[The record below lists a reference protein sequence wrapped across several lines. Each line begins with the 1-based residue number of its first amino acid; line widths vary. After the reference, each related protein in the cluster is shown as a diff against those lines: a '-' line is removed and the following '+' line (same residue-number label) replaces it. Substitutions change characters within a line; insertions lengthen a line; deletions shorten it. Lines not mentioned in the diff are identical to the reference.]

1 MRAPMKTK
9 LTLLLLLFA
18 TACTFQVQ
26 VLTTPT
32 PAATEAVLA
41 PSETPTQ
48 FANPELSATPPPLP
62 TFTPT
67 TTLPPQTQIPTAA
80 TGGIQPIVF
89 FENGTYQSVVNDNP
103 SGASQTYSLKAFK
116 GQVMSISIF
125 TESPNQQ
132 DAFQLE
138 IKGADGT
145 VLCPHDNNVC
155 SFWRGV
161 LPSTQDYFITVMPHT
176 SGLYKMQ
183 VAINPPGQA
192 YQYFNYADPRG
203 RFHFSASDEFALIH
217 FMGTDVS
224 RLQPSIALQY
234 IDTAHLA
241 GTNLDTAYF
250 LIGSSDDPQVVSVCT
265 QPLSLGGPETIV
277 GNATIDGVSFTKSQT
292 TGVGAG
298 NVYEQIYYR
307 TVYNNVCY
315 EITYFMHYGNIGMYD
330 PNTVHEFDR
339 DALLRKFDEVL
350 NTVTLP

>member
-1 MRAPMKTK
+1 
-9 LTLLLLLFA
+9 
-18 TACTFQVQ
+18 
-26 VLTTPT
+26 
-32 PAATEAVLA
+32 
-41 PSETPTQ
+41 
-48 FANPELSATPPPLP
+48 
-62 TFTPT
+62 
-67 TTLPPQTQIPTAA
+67 
-80 TGGIQPIVF
+80 
-89 FENGTYQSVVNDNP
+89 
-103 SGASQTYSLKAFK
+103 
-116 GQVMSISIF
+116 
-125 TESPNQQ
+125 
-132 DAFQLE
+132 
-138 IKGADGT
+138 
-145 VLCPHDNNVC
+145 
-155 SFWRGV
+155 
-161 LPSTQDYFITVMPHT
+161 
-176 SGLYKMQ
+176 MQ

-192 YQYFNYADPRG
+192 YQYFNYADPMG

-234 IDTAHLA
+234 IDTAHMA

-250 LIGSSDDPQVVSVCT
+250 LIVSSDDPQAISVCT

-277 GNATIDGVSFTKSQT
+277 GNATIDGVSFTKSQV

-350 NTVTLP
+350 STVTLP

>member
-1 MRAPMKTK
+1 MKTK

-18 TACTFQVQ
+18 TACTFQVE

-32 PAATEAVLA
+32 PATEAVVS
-41 PSETPTQ
+41 PSAVATQSVALELSPTPT
-48 FANPELSATPPPLP
+48 ALP

-67 TTLPPQTQIPTAA
+67 ATLPPQTQMPTVAR
-80 TGGIQPIVF
+80 GGVQPIVF
-89 FENGTYQSVVNDNP
+89 YENGTYQSVLNDNP
-103 SGASQTYSLKAFK
+103 SGADQTYSLKAFK

-132 DAFQLE
+132 DGFQLE

-145 VLCPHDNNVC
+145 VLSPTTNLVF

-161 LPSTQDYFITVMPHT
+161 LPSTQEYFITVLPHT

-192 YQYFNYADPRG
+192 HQYFNYADPMG
-203 RFHFSASDEFALIH
+203 TFHLSASDEFAVEH
-217 FMGTDVS
+217 FLGTDVS
-224 RLQPSIALQY
+224 RLGPSIALRY
-234 IDTAHLA
+234 IDTAQYLQ
-241 GTNLDTAYF
+241 TNLDDAYF
-250 LIGSSDDPQVVSVCT
+250 LIGSSTDPQILPKCT
-265 QPLSLGGPETIV
+265 EPLSLGGPESVV
-277 GNATIDGVSFTKSQT
+277 GTATIDGVSFTKSQAI
-292 TGVGAG
+292 GVGAG

-307 TVYNNVCY
+307 TVYNNTCY
-315 EITYFMHYGNIGMYD
+315 EITYSLHYGNIGMYD

-339 DALLRKFDEVL
+339 DAVLRTFDEVL